1 MKKILLAAGTL
12 VLAPQAADATT
23 GLICRTGGEGPVHL
37 ALAVSHTAVPAVVSV
52 RLTSNG
58 REVPVVVAQSWF
70 DPSEVRVDLTD
81 RNAARH
87 EARLRATWRA
97 ASRSYDGS
105 LWRAGKRWWIRCR
118 EG

>member
-1 MKKILLAAGTL
+1 MKKILIAAVALL
-12 VLAPQAADATT
+12 VTPQAAIATT
-23 GLICRTGGEGPVHL
+23 GLICSTGGEGPVHL
-37 ALAVSHTAVPAVVSV
+37 ALAVSHTAVPAVASV

-70 DPSEVRVDLTD
+70 DPSEVRIDLTD